1 MFVLPSSRAE
11 IFIFLYLKKVVPEPK
26 PISIGV
32 SVTPHQTGFTSRI
45 HSRGPRLGWL
55 HELLK
60 LPTSSRLVPPIT
72 PLQCVR
78 GSTLAEPTTMQPS
91 DAPSFLSTTPAEG
104 SFEPRQQESE
114 ELGGAASSP
123 SPSPSR
129 ATRAGGE
136 TGGVRCQECRHRRA
150 KAYCPHCRSCRGAVC
165 PGHVK
170 TTSHVPASQCSEG
183 QQATLAASASAAAVD
198 VEPIPNK
205 RPRWTALP
213 SAATAAAAAPTATS
227 SGTRRI
233 PSPPRRIV
241 GLSSSSR

>member
-1 MFVLPSSRAE
+1 
-11 IFIFLYLKKVVPEPK
+11 
-26 PISIGV
+26 
-32 SVTPHQTGFTSRI
+32 
-45 HSRGPRLGWL
+45 
-55 HELLK
+55 
-60 LPTSSRLVPPIT
+60 
-72 PLQCVR
+72 
-78 GSTLAEPTTMQPS
+78 MQPS

-213 SAATAAAAAPTATS
+213 SAATAAAAAPTTTS
-227 SGTRRI
+227 SVDQPIATTVLERFAREVSLDAVFRRVRLGGPAEPEVAYYTTVTIAGHVFRGVLYDVGTNTH
-233 PSPPRRIV
+233 SGSTAAASDTDGSGEEV
-241 GLSSSSR
+241 GSSSSSLSTTGGSYLDLTLGL